1 MDITAFVASQRD
13 SALLLGDYNTYRQQ
27 LSRRLLAL
35 RKRLGR
41 ATPKN
46 AKYSSKD
53 PVTAADIGSSHDFV
67 HLQILTAERAWAHAM
82 HMRSLHAEDN
92 AQKGI
97 TGTTRKHII
106 SRLHKAA
113 VIARELSLQLSDQ
126 SASGATD
133 IDILEAKAYYYSLC
147 GAQEFEKQAQG
158 QPSNG
163 TKPPDQR
170 WQDCL
175 VNYSAARV
183 IYNALLQSTKN
194 DIFKDILTNTVD
206 PSLRYAAYQSLLPR
220 TMTVA
225 AVACQKFPRSD
236 PELVNAVEKVYP
248 DALREESHSAGK
260 GGNTS
265 ADIPTTI
272 VWRSRTASIVDAS
285 IGQALAQV
293 ATAEAKLSTFLASSA
308 PEIPL
313 REKAAAYDD
322 VLIACQDAA
331 DATRR
336 SIEELEKE
344 GINEGESQMQHL
356 RVTSLAV
363 NYALIGWRV
372 GRNRVLIGGDD
383 GATIEPRRIKK
394 VKAGKEGKET
404 VEKEEGTGRKL
415 ASLRERVVL
424 FDSILQSIDSVKELR
439 GAMRDSDFIQE
450 LDGKRAYFQAL
461 KCLNIAYSHA
471 LLSSSKNALA
481 LFARA
486 LDLSNLALST
496 GTNSSE
502 TSSKPPNLEIS
513 SQQAKALQLRA
524 QGLVTQYCALVDLQK
539 LTKGGEKGGT
549 VAAKAP
555 LVQRLKQYPVEE
567 VDLKN
572 LVEWPPRLQAVPVK
586 PMFLDV
592 AFNYIDYPGR
602 AGVAVTENGGGARL
616 DEAAQR
622 APEEKPKSRGWFGFG
637 K

>member
-1 MDITAFVASQRD
+1 MDITAFVVSQRD
-13 SALLLGDYNTYRQQ
+13 SILLLGDYNACRQQ
-27 LSRRLLAL
+27 LSRRLLTL

-46 AKYSSKD
+46 AKYSAKD
-53 PVTAADIGSSHDFV
+53 PVTASDIGSNHDFV

-82 HMRSLHAEDN
+82 HMRSIHVEDN
-92 AQKGI
+92 AEKGI
-97 TGTTRKHII
+97 TGSTRKHII

-113 VIARELSLQLSDQ
+113 VIARDLSIQLSNQ
-126 SASGATD
+126 SVSGATD
-133 IDILEAKAYYYSLC
+133 TDVLEAKAYYYSLC

-163 TKPPDQR
+163 AVPPEER
-170 WQDCL
+170 WQECL
-175 VNYSAARV
+175 VNYSIARV

-194 DIFKDILTNTVD
+194 DIFKEILSNTVD
-206 PSLRYAAYQSLLPR
+206 PSLRYAAYQSRLPR

-225 AVACQKFPRSD
+225 AVACQRFPRSD
-236 PELVNAVEKVYP
+236 PELVGAVEKAYP
-248 DALREESHSAGK
+248 DALQEESHGTAK
-260 GGNTS
+260 GVNSS

-272 VWRSRTASIVDAS
+272 VWRSRTADIVDAS
-285 IGQALAQV
+285 IGQSLAQV
-293 ATAEAKLSTFLASSA
+293 ATAEEKLSTFLGSA
-308 PEIPL
+308 TTDTSL

-322 VLIACQDAA
+322 VLIASQDAA

-336 SIEELEKE
+336 AIEELEKE
-344 GINEGESQMQHL
+344 GVDEGDPQMQHL

-372 GRNRVLIGGDD
+372 GRNRVLIGTDD
-383 GATIEPRRIKK
+383 GATMDPGRIKK
-394 VKAGKEGKET
+394 MRGGKDGKET
-404 VEKEEGTGRKL
+404 TEKEEGTGRKL

-439 GAMRDSDFIQE
+439 GAMRDASFIQE
-450 LDGKRAYFQAL
+450 LDGKRVYFQAL

-486 LDLSNLALST
+486 LELSNQALST
-496 GTNSSE
+496 GTDSSSAA
-502 TSSKPPNLEIS
+502 SSKPPSLEIS
-513 SQQAKALQLRA
+513 TQQAQALHSRA
-524 QGLVTQYCALVDLQK
+524 EGLVTQYRALVDLQK
-539 LTKGGEKGGT
+539 LSKGIEKGGS
-549 VAAKAP
+549 VAARAP
-555 LVQRLKQYPVEE
+555 LVQRLKQYPGEE

-572 LVEWPPRLQAVPVK
+572 LVEWPPRLQPVPVK

-602 AGVAVTENGGGARL
+602 AGAVPAAENGGVRVEDKTA
-616 DEAAQR
+616 
-622 APEEKPKSRGWFGFG
+622 EEKPKSRGWFGFG
-637 K
+637 R

>member
-1 MDITAFVASQRD
+1 MDIAAFVASQRD
-13 SALLLGDYNTYRQQ
+13 SVLLLGDYNTYRQQ
-27 LSRRLLAL
+27 LSRRLLTL
-35 RKRLGR
+35 RRRLGR

-46 AKYSSKD
+46 AKYSTKD
-53 PVTAADIGSSHDFV
+53 PVTASDIGSSHDFV
-67 HLQILTAERAWAHAM
+67 QLQILTAERAWAHAM

-113 VIARELSLQLSDQ
+113 VIARDLSLQLSDQ
-126 SASGATD
+126 AASGATD
-133 IDILEAKAYYYSLC
+133 IDILEAKAYYFSLC

-163 TKPPDQR
+163 TTPPEQR
-170 WQDCL
+170 WQGCL
-175 VNYSAARV
+175 VNYSAARI

-206 PSLRYAAYQSLLPR
+206 PSLRYAAYQSRLPR
-220 TMTVA
+220 TITVA
-225 AVACQKFPRSD
+225 AVACQRFPRTDS
-236 PELVNAVEKVYP
+236 ELVNAVEKVYP
-248 DALREESHSAGK
+248 DALQEESQGAGK
-260 GGNTS
+260 GDNAST
-265 ADIPTTI
+265 DIPTTI
-272 VWRSRTASIVDAS
+272 VWRSRTANIVDAS
-285 IGQALAQV
+285 IGQSLAQV
-293 ATAEAKLSTFLASSA
+293 ATAEAKLSAFLKTSA
-308 PEIPL
+308 PETTL

-322 VLIACQDAA
+322 VLIASQDAA

-336 SIEELEKE
+336 AIEELEKE
-344 GINEGESQMQHL
+344 GVNEGDSQMQHL
-356 RVTSLAV
+356 RITSLAV
-363 NYALIGWRV
+363 NYTLIGWRV

-383 GATIEPRRIKK
+383 GATINPGRIKK
-394 VKAGKEGKET
+394 VKSGKEGKEI

-496 GTNSSE
+496 GTDSSE
-502 TSSKPPNLEIS
+502 TSSKPSNLEIS
-513 SQQAKALQLRA
+513 IQEAKSLHSRA
-524 QGLVTQYCALVDLQK
+524 EGLVTQYRALADLQK
-539 LTKGGEKGGT
+539 LTKGPGKGSS
-549 VAAKAP
+549 VAAKTP
-555 LVQRLKQYPVEE
+555 LVQRLEQYPAEE
-567 VDLKN
+567 ANLKN
-572 LVEWPPRLQAVPVK
+572 LVEWPPRLQTVPVK

-602 AGVAVTENGGGARL
+602 SGAAATESGGGARVN
-616 DEAAQR
+616 EAPQGAT
-622 APEEKPKSRGWFGFG
+622 EEKPKSRGWFGFG
-637 K
+637 R